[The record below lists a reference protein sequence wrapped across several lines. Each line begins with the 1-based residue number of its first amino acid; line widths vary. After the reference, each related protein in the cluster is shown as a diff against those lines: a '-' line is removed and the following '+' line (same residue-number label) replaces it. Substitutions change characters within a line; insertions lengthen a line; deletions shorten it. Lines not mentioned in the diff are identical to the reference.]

1 MPMRRWRRTRL
12 PEDKMQI
19 DRAFFARLI
28 AGASVLGALASV
40 CVPSGADPA
49 PWFYWRSK
57 LTNERVCAQFSPG
70 NGWVQDG
77 GPYKDARCAARY

>member
-1 MPMRRWRRTRL
+1 MST
-12 PEDKMQI
+12 DKS
-19 DRAFFARLI
+19 FARRI
-28 AGASVLGALASV
+28 AACAALLGMLSAALPVS
-40 CVPSGADPA
+40 ADPA

-77 GPYKDARCAARY
+77 GPYKDARCANRY